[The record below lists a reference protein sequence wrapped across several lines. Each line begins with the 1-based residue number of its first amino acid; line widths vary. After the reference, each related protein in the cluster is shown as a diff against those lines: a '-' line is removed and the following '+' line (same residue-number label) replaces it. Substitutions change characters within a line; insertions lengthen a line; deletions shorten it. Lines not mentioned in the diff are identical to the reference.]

1 MSGFSVWLTKDGLR
15 RTRGGEPET
24 FVPAEVF
31 ELLGVWHSYLEEI
44 DPDYTLGD
52 LFSLLR
58 GVEGIEKLD
67 AMLACDVAAFLAEAE
82 AAPARE
88 DDGGLRF
95 VEVYNTADL
104 TNYEEDA
111 ENPDEP
117 LRFVD
122 EDEAEEHDAVADA
135 LHGLIGGTKPLR
147 IVNATGDDPITGKP
161 RHRRII
167 PGTQNGRW
175 VGPYRLDRG
184 FHGWGR
190 WEEPH
195 PGFFAANP
203 EIDPATYEGGFALE
217 LSPVNELAHLPL
229 RYNPAITFRAGRS
242 EDNVVLEDRITI
254 TFGELVHAVF
264 WELGFMG
271 SPETRDANRAM
282 LDERVAELKE
292 MLGKEDGDD
301 DEPWR

>member
-15 RTRGGEPET
+15 RARNGARQT
-24 FVPAEVF
+24 FVPEDVF
-31 ELLGVWHSYLEEI
+31 ALLGVWHSSLEEI

-58 GVEGIEKLD
+58 GVEGIERLD
-67 AMLACDVAAFLAEAE
+67 AMLACDVAAFLAEA
-82 AAPARE
+82 AATPSRE
-88 DDGGLRF
+88 DDGGVRF
-95 VEVYNTADL
+95 VEVYNLADA
-104 TNYEEDA
+104 TKYVEDP

-117 LRFVD
+117 LRWVD

-135 LHGLIGGTKPLR
+135 LHDLIGEKKPFR
-147 IVNATGDDPITGKP
+147 IVDATGDDPVTGEP
-161 RHRRII
+161 RRRRII
-167 PGTQNGRW
+167 PGTQNGAW
-175 VGPYRLDRG
+175 VGPYRIDRG

-190 WEEPH
+190 WQEPH

-203 EIDPATYEGGFALE
+203 EIDPETYEGGFALDF
-217 LSPVNELAHLPL
+217 SPVNELVHFPL
-229 RYNPAITFRAGRS
+229 RYNPAITFRGGPR
-242 EDNVVLEDRITI
+242 EETVVLDDRITI

-271 SPETRDANRAM
+271 SPEARDEKRAA
-282 LDERVAELKE
+282 LDERLSELRDS
-292 MLGKEDGDD
+292 LGGEEGD

>member
-24 FVPAEVF
+24 FVPADVF
-31 ELLGVWHSYLEEI
+31 ELLGVWHSSLEEI

-82 AAPARE
+82 APPARE
-88 DDGGLRF
+88 DDDGVRF
-95 VEVYNTADL
+95 VEVYNTAEA
-104 TNYEEDA
+104 TEYVEDP

-122 EDEAEEHDAVADA
+122 EDEAEEHDAVEDA
-135 LHGLIGGTKPLR
+135 LHDLIGEKKPFR
-147 IVNATGDDPITGKP
+147 IVDATGDDPITGEP
-161 RHRRII
+161 RRQRII
-167 PGTQNGRW
+167 PGTQNGTW

-203 EIDPATYEGGFALE
+203 EIDPETYEGGFAIE
-217 LSPVNELAHLPL
+217 LSPVNELTHFPL
-229 RYNPAITFRAGRS
+229 RYNPAITFRGGRH
-242 EDNVVLEDRITI
+242 EENVVLEDRITI

-271 SPETRDANRAM
+271 SPEARDANRAM
-282 LDERVAELKE
+282 LDERIGELKE
-292 MLGKEDGDD
+292 MLGEERGD

>member
-15 RTRGGEPET
+15 RARNSEPET
-24 FVPAEVF
+24 FVPTDVF
-31 ELLGVWHSYLEEI
+31 ELLGVWHSNLEEI

-58 GVEGIEKLD
+58 GVDGIEKLD

-82 AAPARE
+82 TAPEKEGA
-88 DDGGLRF
+88 DGIRF
-95 VEVYNTADL
+95 VEVYNTADS
-104 TNYEEDA
+104 TKYEEDP

-135 LHGLIGGTKPLR
+135 LHELIGATKPLKL
-147 IVNATGDDPITGKP
+147 VDATGDDPITGQP
-161 RHRRII
+161 RRRRII
-167 PGTQNGRW
+167 PGTQNGTW
-175 VGPYRLDRG
+175 VGPYRLDRA

-203 EIDPATYEGGFALE
+203 EIDPEAYEGGFGLE

-229 RYNPAITFRAGRS
+229 RYNPAITIRAGRH
-242 EDNVVLEDRITI
+242 EETVVLEDRITI

-271 SPETRDANRAM
+271 SPEGRDANLAM

-292 MLGKEDGDD
+292 MLKQADESE